1 MAQVLVWQLNLL
13 VTTESVLIM
22 TRDVMVEKIAGME
35 VTKKDVR
42 ETLSNEKILRV
53 GIKNKD

>member
-53 GIKNKD
+53 GITNKH